1 MMIWLTPA
9 LCIRTASNKTIDKSR
24 ITSEICEC
32 TQTRTHQMLEFCS
45 EFKPFVP
52 SALSFSLALL
62 SSFST
67 IHTRIWYVYQIQTES
82 QFISEQSRC
91 VRVCV
96 FVATATPTTT
106 NRLSINFPNVPIQL
120 LLSGNLY
127 LCNVLQHHFFC
138 YLDHS
143 FTHSLTQSLTHASST
158 VEKAYRIQT
167 HSLTHTQTLILYRF
181 KSNQNEVSLTEITWN
196 VSLILHFVW
205 NWIFFS
211 SRFGFCSFRHC
222 VLFFSAISFSSI
234 DCCCCCWCC
243 CWFVLL
249 FVRRLH
255 VDDYDEKRCCRTKW
269 VQE

>member
-32 TQTRTHQMLEFCS
+32 TQTRTQQMLEFCS

-52 SALSFSLALL
+52 SALSFSLFL
-62 SSFST
+62 SLYFLHFQPF
-67 IHTRIWYVYQIQTES
+67 IHGYGMYIKSKQKVNL
-82 QFISEQSRC
+82 SRNKAGVC
-91 VRVCV
+91 VCV

-143 FTHSLTQSLTHASST
+143 FTHSLTQSLTHWCM

-167 HSLTHTQTLILYRF
+167 HSLTHTR
-181 KSNQNEVSLTEITWN
+181 
-196 VSLILHFVW
+196 
-205 NWIFFS
+205 
-211 SRFGFCSFRHC
+211 RH
-222 VLFFSAISFSSI
+222 
-234 DCCCCCWCC
+234 
-243 CWFVLL
+243 
-249 FVRRLH
+249 
-255 VDDYDEKRCCRTKW
+255 
-269 VQE
+269 